1 MTRLAD
7 NYPAAE
13 LSRADTVVALS
24 GGVDSSVTALLL
36 KQQGHSL
43 QGLFMKNWEG
53 DDRPGYCAAEADVAD
68 ALQVCEQLGIPLN
81 TVNLSRAYWDE
92 VFSRFL
98 AEYAAGNTPNPD
110 VLCNQSIKFDAFVEH
125 VLALGAERVATGH
138 YARIDQRD
146 GRYRL
151 LKGMDHN
158 KDQSYFLCRLGQ
170 QQLARTL
177 FPLGEL
183 TKPEVRRLAAEAG
196 FITHDKKDSTGICFI
211 GERPFRDFLSTYL
224 TPRPGEMRTPEG
236 QVIGEHDGVMF
247 YTIGQRQGLNIGG
260 VRGAGEAPWYVLDKD
275 MENNVLIVGQGH
287 DHSLLYAPGLI
298 AGDMHWVAGEAP
310 DLPLECTAKIRY
322 RQPDQPCTVM
332 AHEGDIRVRF
342 AAPQRA
348 ITPGQYVVFYAGDEC
363 LGSAR
368 ISAIDRSRQ

>member
-1 MTRLAD
+1 M
-7 NYPAAE
+7 
-13 LSRADTVVALS
+13 VAMS

-36 KQQGHSL
+36 KQRGHTL

-68 ALQVCEQLGIPLN
+68 ALAVCEALDIPLN
-81 TVNLSRAYWDE
+81 TVNLSQAYWDA

-98 AEYAAGNTPNPD
+98 AEYGSGNTPNPD

-125 VLALGAERVATGH
+125 ILDLGAERVATGH
-138 YARIDQRD
+138 YARIDEKD

-151 LKGMDHN
+151 LKAVDQN

-170 QQLARTL
+170 PQLKRTL

-183 TKPEVRRLAAEAG
+183 TKPEVRQLAAEAD

-211 GERPFRDFLSTYL
+211 GERPFREFLSTYI
-224 TPRPGEMRTPEG
+224 TPQPGEIRTPEG
-236 QVIGEHDGVMF
+236 QVIGHHDGVMF
-247 YTIGQRQGLNIGG
+247 YTIGQRQGLSIGG

-275 MENNVLIVGQGH
+275 IDANVLIVGQGH
-287 DHSLLYAPGLI
+287 DHPLLYASALI
-298 AGDMHWVAGEAP
+298 ADEVHWVAGEP
-310 DLPLECTAKIRY
+310 PNLPLSCTAKVRY
-322 RQPDQPCTVM
+322 RQPDQACTVD
-332 AHEGDIRVRF
+332 AHNESIRVIF
-342 AAPQRA
+342 DTPQRA
-348 ITPGQYVVFYAGDEC
+348 ITPGQYVVLYAGDEC

-368 ISAIDRSRQ
+368 IMAVQRDAP